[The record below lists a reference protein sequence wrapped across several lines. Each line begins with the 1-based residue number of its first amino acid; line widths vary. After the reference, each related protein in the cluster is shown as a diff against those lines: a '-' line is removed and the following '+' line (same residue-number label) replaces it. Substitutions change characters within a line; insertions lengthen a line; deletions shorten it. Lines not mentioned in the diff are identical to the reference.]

1 MTSLWLTRALEESRA
16 RGFLGPGAVEPQI
29 THAGGFVDAWNAHR
43 ADPPTTILDLGSGG
57 GLPGLVLLDT
67 WAHPTTFLDSMEKRT
82 NFLLEVLSWDDVP
95 SGGSVWRGRAEVLAR
110 ETRSDSRFSLVTAR
124 SFGPPS
130 VTAECAV
137 RFLHIGGLV
146 IVSEP
151 PEGSDRWSDPGLD
164 QLGLVSRGT
173 FRTSAGYKVMEKI
186 RPTPLRF
193 PRATGTPGKNPLF

>member
-16 RGFLGPGAVEPQI
+16 RGFLGPGEIEPQI
-29 THAGGFVDAWNAHR
+29 LHASGFAHAWNSYR

-82 NFLLEVLSWDDVP
+82 NFLLEVLAWDDVP
-95 SGGSVWRGRAEVLAR
+95 SGGSVWRGRAEALAR
-110 ETRSDSRFSLVTAR
+110 ETRSDARFSLVTAR
-124 SFGPPS
+124 SFGPPG

-137 RFLHIGGLV
+137 RFLHIGGLL

-151 PEGSDRWSDPGLD
+151 PDGTDRWSAAGLD
-164 QLGLVSRGT
+164 ELGLVSRGT
-173 FRTSAGYKVMEKI
+173 YRTSAGYKVIEKI

-193 PRATGTPGKNPLF
+193 PRATGTPGKHPIF